1 MNKLVSDLLD
11 LAKLEQVANKEIYSI
26 IDLSKIIEMQVLSF
40 ESLAFEQ
47 NLSLKYEIEKEIY
60 FNQKADQVK
69 KDLDSSMP
77 LEKSRF
83 LVSYISS
90 TIAKG
95 INEYLKTLSSEKRFE
110 LAVSLLNQFSNLV
123 SDRTFDAAVYGFDPA
138 YVKSTLSSKVKIN
151 SCSSVDFAKSGS
163 EAVDGI
169 EIHEGVIL
177 LSEDKSVKIRLT
189 LEEVITELIDK
200 YRKELAVTLFGG
212 RLPE

>member
-1 MNKLVSDLLD
+1 MEELRSAEILD
-11 LAKLEQVANKEIYSI
+11 KEIQ
-26 IDLSKIIEMQVLSF
+26 DDARKKAEKILRNADSQCDQIMAQV
-40 ESLAFEQ
+40 ESRLEEA
-47 NLSLKYEIEKEIY
+47 KKEKEIY

-90 TIAKG
+90 SIAKG

-151 SCSSVDFAKSGS
+151 SCSSVEFAKSGS

>member
-1 MNKLVSDLLD
+1 MEELRSAEILD
-11 LAKLEQVANKEIYSI
+11 KEIQ
-26 IDLSKIIEMQVLSF
+26 DDARKKAEKILRNADSQCDQIMAQV
-40 ESLAFEQ
+40 ESRLEEA
-47 NLSLKYEIEKEIY
+47 KKEKEIY

-90 TIAKG
+90 SIAKG

-123 SDRTFDAAVYGFDPA
+123 SNRTFDAAVYGFDPA

>member
-1 MNKLVSDLLD
+1 MEELRSAEILD
-11 LAKLEQVANKEIYSI
+11 KEIQ
-26 IDLSKIIEMQVLSF
+26 DDARKKAEKILRNADSQCDQIMAQV
-40 ESLAFEQ
+40 ESRLEEA
-47 NLSLKYEIEKEIY
+47 KKEKEIY
-60 FNQKADQVK
+60 FNQKADQAK

-90 TIAKG
+90 SIAKG

-123 SDRTFDAAVYGFDPA
+123 SNRTFDAAVYGFDPA

-151 SCSSVDFAKSGS
+151 SCSSVEFAKSGS

>member
-1 MNKLVSDLLD
+1 MEELRSAEILD
-11 LAKLEQVANKEIYSI
+11 KEIQ
-26 IDLSKIIEMQVLSF
+26 DDARKKAEKILRNADSQCDQIMAQV
-40 ESLAFEQ
+40 ESRLEEA
-47 NLSLKYEIEKEIY
+47 KKEKEIY
-60 FNQKADQVK
+60 FNQKAEQVK

-90 TIAKG
+90 SIAKG

-123 SDRTFDAAVYGFDPA
+123 SNRTFDAAVYGFDPA

-151 SCSSVDFAKSGS
+151 SCSSVEFAKSGS

>member
-1 MNKLVSDLLD
+1 MEELRSAEILD
-11 LAKLEQVANKEIYSI
+11 KEIQ
-26 IDLSKIIEMQVLSF
+26 DDARKKAEKILRNADSQGDQILAQV
-40 ESLAFEQ
+40 ESRLEEA
-47 NLSLKYEIEKEIY
+47 KKEKEIY

-90 TIAKG
+90 SIAKG

-110 LAVSLLNQFSNLV
+110 LAVSLLNQFSNIV

-151 SCSSVDFAKSGS
+151 SCSSVEFAKSGS

>member
-1 MNKLVSDLLD
+1 MEELRSAEVLD
-11 LAKLEQVANKEIYSI
+11 KEIQ
-26 IDLSKIIEMQVLSF
+26 DDARKKAEKILRNADSQCEQIMAQV
-40 ESLAFEQ
+40 ESRLEEA
-47 NLSLKYEIEKEIY
+47 KKEKEIY

-90 TIAKG
+90 SIAKG

-151 SCSSVDFAKSGS
+151 SCSSVEFAKSGS

>member
-1 MNKLVSDLLD
+1 MEELRSAEILD
-11 LAKLEQVANKEIYSI
+11 KEIQ
-26 IDLSKIIEMQVLSF
+26 DDARKKAEKILRNADSQCDQIMAQV
-40 ESLAFEQ
+40 ESRLEEA
-47 NLSLKYEIEKEIY
+47 KKEKEIY

-90 TIAKG
+90 SIAKG

-123 SDRTFDAAVYGFDPA
+123 SDRTFDAAVYGFDPV

-151 SCSSVDFAKSGS
+151 SCSSVEFAKSGS

>member
-1 MNKLVSDLLD
+1 MEELRSAEILD
-11 LAKLEQVANKEIYSI
+11 KEIQ
-26 IDLSKIIEMQVLSF
+26 DDARKKAEKILRNADSQCDQIMSQV
-40 ESLAFEQ
+40 ESRLEEA
-47 NLSLKYEIEKEIY
+47 KKEKEIY

-90 TIAKG
+90 SIAKG

-151 SCSSVDFAKSGS
+151 SCSSVEFAKSGS

>member
-1 MNKLVSDLLD
+1 MEELRSAEILD
-11 LAKLEQVANKEIYSI
+11 KEIQ
-26 IDLSKIIEMQVLSF
+26 DDARKKAEKILRNADSQCDQILAQV
-40 ESLAFEQ
+40 ESRLEEA
-47 NLSLKYEIEKEIY
+47 KKEKEIY

-90 TIAKG
+90 SIAKG

-110 LAVSLLNQFSNLV
+110 LAVSLLDQFSNLV

-151 SCSSVDFAKSGS
+151 SCSSVEFAKSGS

>member
-1 MNKLVSDLLD
+1 MEELRSAEILD
-11 LAKLEQVANKEIYSI
+11 KEIQ
-26 IDLSKIIEMQVLSF
+26 DDARKKAEKILRNADSQCDQIMAQV
-40 ESLAFEQ
+40 ESRLEEAK
-47 NLSLKYEIEKEIY
+47 NEKEIY

-90 TIAKG
+90 SIAKG

-151 SCSSVDFAKSGS
+151 SCSSVEFAKSGS

>member
-1 MNKLVSDLLD
+1 MEELRSAEILD
-11 LAKLEQVANKEIYSI
+11 KEIQ
-26 IDLSKIIEMQVLSF
+26 DDARKKAEKILRNADSQCDQIMAQV
-40 ESLAFEQ
+40 ESRLEEA
-47 NLSLKYEIEKEIY
+47 KKEKEIY

-90 TIAKG
+90 SIAKG

-110 LAVSLLNQFSNLV
+110 LAVSLLDQFSNLV

-151 SCSSVDFAKSGS
+151 SCSSVEFAKSGS

>member
-1 MNKLVSDLLD
+1 MEELRSAEILD
-11 LAKLEQVANKEIYSI
+11 KEIQ
-26 IDLSKIIEMQVLSF
+26 DDARKKAEKILRNADTQCDQIMAQV
-40 ESLAFEQ
+40 ESRLEEA
-47 NLSLKYEIEKEIY
+47 KKEKEIY

-90 TIAKG
+90 SIAKG

>member
-1 MNKLVSDLLD
+1 MEELRSAEILD
-11 LAKLEQVANKEIYSI
+11 KEIQ
-26 IDLSKIIEMQVLSF
+26 DDARKKAEKILRNADSQCDQIMAQV
-40 ESLAFEQ
+40 ESRLEEA
-47 NLSLKYEIEKEIY
+47 KKEKEIY
-60 FNQKADQVK
+60 FNQKAEQVK

-90 TIAKG
+90 SIAKG

>member
-1 MNKLVSDLLD
+1 MEELRSAEILD
-11 LAKLEQVANKEIYSI
+11 KEIQ
-26 IDLSKIIEMQVLSF
+26 DDARKKAEKILRNADSQCDQIMAQV
-40 ESLAFEQ
+40 ESRLEEA
-47 NLSLKYEIEKEIY
+47 KKEKEIY

-90 TIAKG
+90 SIAKG

-110 LAVSLLNQFSNLV
+110 MAVSLLNQFTNLV

-151 SCSSVDFAKSGS
+151 SCSSVEFAKSGS

>member
-1 MNKLVSDLLD
+1 MEELRSAEILD
-11 LAKLEQVANKEIYSI
+11 KEIQ
-26 IDLSKIIEMQVLSF
+26 DDARKKAEKILRNADSQCDQILAQV
-40 ESLAFEQ
+40 ESRLEEA
-47 NLSLKYEIEKEIY
+47 KKEKEIY
-60 FNQKADQVK
+60 FNQKAEQVK

-90 TIAKG
+90 SIAKG

-151 SCSSVDFAKSGS
+151 SCSSVEFAKSGS

>member
-1 MNKLVSDLLD
+1 MEELRSAEILD
-11 LAKLEQVANKEIYSI
+11 KEIQ
-26 IDLSKIIEMQVLSF
+26 DDARKKAEKILRNADSQCDQILAQV
-40 ESLAFEQ
+40 ESRLEEA
-47 NLSLKYEIEKEIY
+47 KKEKEIY

-90 TIAKG
+90 SIAKG

>member
-1 MNKLVSDLLD
+1 MEELRSTEILD
-11 LAKLEQVANKEIYSI
+11 KEIQ
-26 IDLSKIIEMQVLSF
+26 DDARKKAEKILRNADSQCDQIMAQV
-40 ESLAFEQ
+40 ESRLEEA
-47 NLSLKYEIEKEIY
+47 KKEKEIY

-90 TIAKG
+90 SIAKG

-110 LAVSLLNQFSNLV
+110 LAGSLLDRFSNLV

-138 YVKSTLSSKVKIN
+138 YVKNALGNKVKIN
-151 SCSSVDFAKSGS
+151 SCSSVDFAKSGE
-163 EAVDGI
+163 EAVEGI

-200 YRKELAVTLFGG
+200 NRNELAVTLFGG

>member
-1 MNKLVSDLLD
+1 MEELRSAEILD
-11 LAKLEQVANKEIYSI
+11 KEIQ
-26 IDLSKIIEMQVLSF
+26 DDARKKAEKILRNADSQCDQIMAQV
-40 ESLAFEQ
+40 ESRLEEA
-47 NLSLKYEIEKEIY
+47 KKEKEIY
-60 FNQKADQVK
+60 FNQKAEQVK

-90 TIAKG
+90 SIAKG
-95 INEYLKTLSSEKRFE
+95 INEYVKTLSSEKRFE
-110 LAVSLLNQFSNLV
+110 LAVSLLDQFSNLV

>member
-1 MNKLVSDLLD
+1 MEELRSAEILD
-11 LAKLEQVANKEIYSI
+11 KEIQ
-26 IDLSKIIEMQVLSF
+26 DDARKKAEKILRNADSQCDQIMAQV
-40 ESLAFEQ
+40 ESRLEEA
-47 NLSLKYEIEKEIY
+47 KKEKEIY
-60 FNQKADQVK
+60 FNQKAEQVK

-90 TIAKG
+90 SIAKG

-123 SDRTFDAAVYGFDPA
+123 SNRTFDAAVYGFDPA

>member
-1 MNKLVSDLLD
+1 MEELRSAEILD
-11 LAKLEQVANKEIYSI
+11 KEIQ
-26 IDLSKIIEMQVLSF
+26 DDARKKAEKILRNADSQCDQIMAQV
-40 ESLAFEQ
+40 ESRLEEA
-47 NLSLKYEIEKEIY
+47 KKEKEIY

-90 TIAKG
+90 SIAKG

-123 SDRTFDAAVYGFDPA
+123 SNRTFDAAVYGFDPA

-151 SCSSVDFAKSGS
+151 SCSSVEFAKSGS

>member
-1 MNKLVSDLLD
+1 MEELRSAEILD
-11 LAKLEQVANKEIYSI
+11 KEIQ
-26 IDLSKIIEMQVLSF
+26 DDARKKAEKILRNADSQCDQIMAQV
-40 ESLAFEQ
+40 ESRLEEA
-47 NLSLKYEIEKEIY
+47 KKEKEIY

-90 TIAKG
+90 SIAKG

-151 SCSSVDFAKSGS
+151 SCSSVEFAKSGS

-189 LEEVITELIDK
+189 LEEVITELIEK

>member
-1 MNKLVSDLLD
+1 MEELRSAEILD
-11 LAKLEQVANKEIYSI
+11 KEIQ
-26 IDLSKIIEMQVLSF
+26 DDARKKAEKILRNADSQCDQIMAQV
-40 ESLAFEQ
+40 ESRLEEA
-47 NLSLKYEIEKEIY
+47 KKEKEIY
-60 FNQKADQVK
+60 FNQKAAQVK

-90 TIAKG
+90 SIAKG

-151 SCSSVDFAKSGS
+151 SCSSVEFAKSGS

>member
-1 MNKLVSDLLD
+1 MEELRSAEILD
-11 LAKLEQVANKEIYSI
+11 KEIQDDARKKAEKI
-26 IDLSKIIEMQVLSF
+26 LRNADLQCDQIMAQV
-40 ESLAFEQ
+40 ESRLEEA
-47 NLSLKYEIEKEIY
+47 KKEKEIY

-90 TIAKG
+90 SIAKG

>member
-1 MNKLVSDLLD
+1 MEELRSAEILD
-11 LAKLEQVANKEIYSI
+11 KEIQ
-26 IDLSKIIEMQVLSF
+26 DDARKKAEKILRNADSQCDQIMAQV
-40 ESLAFEQ
+40 ESRLEEA
-47 NLSLKYEIEKEIY
+47 KKEKEIY
-60 FNQKADQVK
+60 FNQKAEQVK

-90 TIAKG
+90 SIAKG
-95 INEYLKTLSSEKRFE
+95 VNEYLKTLSSEKRFE

-200 YRKELAVTLFGG
+200 YRQELAVTLFGG

>member
-1 MNKLVSDLLD
+1 MEELRSAEILD
-11 LAKLEQVANKEIYSI
+11 KEIQ
-26 IDLSKIIEMQVLSF
+26 DDARKKAEKILRNADSQCDQIMAQV
-40 ESLAFEQ
+40 ESRLEEA
-47 NLSLKYEIEKEIY
+47 KKEKEIY

-90 TIAKG
+90 SIAKG

-151 SCSSVDFAKSGS
+151 SCSSVEFAKSGS

-200 YRKELAVTLFGG
+200 YRKKLAVTLFGG